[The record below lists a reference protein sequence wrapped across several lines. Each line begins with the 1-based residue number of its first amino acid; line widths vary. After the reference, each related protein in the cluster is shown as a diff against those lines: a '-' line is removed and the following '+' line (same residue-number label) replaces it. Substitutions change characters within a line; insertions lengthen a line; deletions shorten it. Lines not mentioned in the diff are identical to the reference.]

1 MIKKFFIILF
11 ITIIIFCNI
20 NCSYATYYDDLNNY
34 KTDPI
39 QYLKFWQDNLQ
50 SSLFNIV
57 INQIGNKTVDELEG
71 DFQKFVN
78 TIINDTRYIYVVYQ
92 NNNYYV
98 FVYNSG
104 TKFNAGYEGSID
116 ISLNQSSIATVPTIL
131 HKQSGLAI
139 FNCYTINPSPSN
151 FSCTY
156 EMISGS
162 SSPSIPDSLIFYN
175 SQSLLSFREF
185 MEGNDI
191 SKIAT
196 AIEENTQI
204 QQETNQKLQ
213 EQNDFLKEDIKEEE
227 IDSTLPSI
235 DSSSDITSSGV
246 DSIFTAITNGINNN
260 NPIKFTIL
268 DNEVTISKDMLSDNL
283 PSSITSILGLFWWF
297 FISYR
302 IFKDIINLFEKV
314 TTGEIDKVD
323 TTNVKADLF

>member
-39 QYLKFWQDNLQ
+39 QYIKLWQDNLQ
-50 SSLFNIV
+50 ASLFNIV

-71 DFQKFVN
+71 DFHDFVN
-78 TIINDTRYIYVVYQ
+78 DLINDTRYFYVVYQ

-98 FVYNSG
+98 FMYNSG
-104 TKFNAGYEGSID
+104 SKFNDGYEGSID

-131 HKQSGLAI
+131 HKMSGYAI
-139 FNCYTINPSPSN
+139 FHCYIINPSPSE
-151 FSCTY
+151 FSCTSD
-156 EMISGS
+156 MVSGS
-162 SSPSIPDSLIFYN
+162 KSPSIPDSLIFYN
-175 SQSLLSFREF
+175 SQSLLSFRDF
-185 MEGNDI
+185 MAGNDI
-191 SKIAT
+191 SKIAG
-196 AIEENTQI
+196 AIQENTQI

-213 EQNDFLKEDIKEEE
+213 EQNDFLQEDINDSE

-235 DSSSDITSSGV
+235 DSNTDVTSSGV
-246 DSIFTAITNGINNN
+246 DSIFTAIKNGINNN
-260 NPIKFTIL
+260 NPIQFSIL
-268 DNEVTISKDMLSDNL
+268 GNNVTIDKDMLADNL
-283 PSSITSILGLFWWF
+283 PSSLTSIIGLFWWF

-302 IFKDIINLFEKV
+302 IFKDIINIFEKV